1 MRSSRLHTTVLA
13 LMFFGGVSALIYEV
27 TWVRLLSLGF
37 GVSVYAVSAVL
48 TAYMG
53 GLALGSWLFGRIA
66 ARVDVR
72 PGALLRLY
80 ALLQLGA
87 GFFALLSPFVFGWLA
102 SLYVL
107 VYREFA
113 PDFYLF
119 NLLRFGLAALVLLL
133 PTTLMGGTLPVM
145 SQLLA
150 RQEQR
155 RGADL
160 GALYAANTF
169 GGVVGAFASGLLLI
183 RWLGV
188 QQTIYLAVAID
199 WICAGIAFTLAADRR
214 RATTDL
220 RQRTTD
226 NRRPT

>member
-1 MRSSRLHTTVLA
+1 MA
-13 LMFFGGVSALIYEV
+13 LLFFGGASALIYEV

-48 TAYMG
+48 TAFMG
-53 GLALGSWLFGRIA
+53 GLALGSWMFGRAA
-66 ARVDVR
+66 ARAAAAK

-87 GFFALLSPFVFGWLA
+87 GLCALLAPLMFGWLTA
-102 SLYVL
+102 LYVW

-150 RQEQR
+150 RHEQH
-155 RGADL
+155 RGADV
-160 GALYAANTF
+160 GGLYAANTF
-169 GGVVGAFASGLLLI
+169 GGVVGACASGLLLI

-188 QQTIYLAVAID
+188 QQTIYLAAAID
-199 WICAGIAFTLAADRR
+199 LICACAAFALAAERQ
-214 RATTDL
+214 TTNDE
-220 RQRTTD
+220 RRTTK
-226 NRRPT
+226 

>member
-1 MRSSRLHTTVLA
+1 MSIPMRRSRLHRLA
-13 LMFFGGVSALIYEV
+13 MALLFFSGASALIYEV

-48 TAYMG
+48 TAFMG
-53 GLALGSWLFGRIA
+53 GLALGSWLFGRVS
-66 ARVDVR
+66 ARVAATK

-80 ALLQLGA
+80 ALLLLGA
-87 GFFALLSPFVFGWLA
+87 GLCALLAPLMFSWLTA
-102 SLYVL
+102 LYVW
-107 VYREFA
+107 VYREFT
-113 PDFYLF
+113 PDFYVF

-145 SQLLA
+145 SQLVA
-150 RQEQR
+150 RHEQH

-169 GGVVGAFASGLLLI
+169 GGVVGAVASGLLLI

-188 QQTIYLAVAID
+188 QQTIYLAAAID
-199 WICAGIAFTLAADRR
+199 LICAGAAFALAADRR
-214 RATTDL
+214 PTT
-220 RQRTTD
+220 
-226 NRRPT
+226 